1 MFQEIELESVD
12 ATARLK
18 AGTPRQAAGAS
29 SPLFNEALA
38 AVEQADETETVTNEG
53 ETKKAA
59 NVGNTG
65 GSELGNEGIRSE
77 HSNPNETENQ
87 EDTLSAALK
96 YLQVGLSVIPIQ
108 PSSKKAAVSWKIYQ
122 ERRMTEEEAK
132 QLFLD
137 ERQVAIVGGA
147 ISSNVECADFDAK
160 ASEIFPT
167 FLETLQ
173 AVNPALREKLTI
185 WQDTPSDGYHIL
197 YRCSGPVDGSQKL
210 AESEAYLHEGE
221 EEDRSDTFIETR
233 GEGGYFLIE
242 PSRAVSKVD
251 GQIKPYMLHGDIGN
265 LPVLTPQERGTL
277 LTIARTFDERP
288 ATPPPEMQPFVSAKP
303 DGKRAGDILEREGD
317 WHELLTEAG
326 WKPVGGTK
334 LREHWQRPG
343 KKDNSVSATLNE
355 QGLFVFSTNAGLP
368 VGQPINKFAFIAFA
382 EYGGNFQAA
391 AKALGEKYS
400 VTGDLDEAEI
410 EAEIERLAG
419 LSKYAYARQRE
430 TAKKKLKMAVQ
441 AIDKLVAER
450 RAEIEGIRAMG
461 FAEVE
466 PSPEPQDAAALMG
479 DIYQAIKRHI
489 VCEDAAAIAA
499 TLWIM
504 MTWLADVVDCAP
516 IALIAG
522 PEKRCGKSQFLAI
535 MSRLVHRPLASSG
548 ISPAAVFRVVEQFR
562 PTLLIDEADA
572 CMKDNEALRGVINSG
587 HTRDSAKVIRCEGDN
602 HVVRTFNTFG
612 PKAIAGIGTPAETIV
627 DRSIILELRRR
638 KDNEPVA
645 RLDETDPESWAALQS
660 RLRRFADDNREA
672 VKAARPI
679 LPDGLND
686 RERDNWRPLMAI
698 AELAGVAAMQS
709 VTKAALTISGN
720 ANKGEDSP
728 QLQLLRSIRGL
739 FQETGYSRLGSKQM
753 VELLKRDGHSLW
765 PTYNHG
771 QSVNERQIA
780 ALLKNFKIEVKRF
793 RDNSG
798 LQFRGYDAGDF
809 QEAFA
814 RYLPPRQADEYVADN
829 APFASTVIT
838 EQLVKQSSYFDLVA
852 RLEQTDKVVQ

>member
-1 MFQEIELESVD
+1 MAEAS
-12 ATARLK
+12 
-18 AGTPRQAAGAS
+18 RQPAKQP
-29 SPLFNEALA
+29 SPLFNQALS
-38 AVEQADETETVTNEG
+38 AVQQADALESVCDG
-53 ETKKAA
+53 FGTKKAA
-59 NVGNTG
+59 DAGNIGCLRVGQEAVLSPN
-65 GSELGNEGIRSE
+65 
-77 HSNPNETENQ
+77 SNADVTQNQ
-87 EDTLSAALK
+87 ADTLRAALK

-185 WQDTPSDGYHIL
+185 WQNTPSDGYHIL

-221 EEDRSDTFIETR
+221 KEDRSDTFIETR

-242 PSRAVSKVD
+242 PSRAVSKLD

-430 TAKKKLKMAVQ
+430 TAKKKLKMGVQ

-645 RLDETDPESWAALQS
+645 RLDETDPESWAALRS
-660 RLRRFADDNREA
+660 RLRRFSDDNREK
-672 VKAARPI
+672 VQAARPM
-679 LPDGLND
+679 LPDALND
-686 RERDNWRPLMAI
+686 RERDNWRPLLAI
-698 AELAGVAAMQS
+698 AELADAAT
-709 VTKAALTISGN
+709 VKAVCDAALTISGN
-720 ANKGEDSP
+720 ANRGEESA
-728 QLQLLRSIRGL
+728 QVQLLRSMRGL
-739 FQETGYSRLGSKQM
+739 FKETGCARLGSKQL
-753 VELLKRDGHSLW
+753 VALLKQDGQSLW
-765 PTYNHG
+765 PTFDHG
-771 QSVNERQIA
+771 KPVNERQVA
-780 ALLKNFKIEVKRF
+780 TLLKHFKIEARRF
-793 RDNSG
+793 RDSSG
-798 LQFRGYDAGDF
+798 VQYRGYLAEDF

-814 RYLPPRQADEYVADN
+814 RYLAPQQPDEYVADGTPFVPIGR
-829 APFASTVIT
+829 APAGFDFAAVIASLGGKAI
-838 EQLVKQSSYFDLVA
+838 Q
-852 RLEQTDKVVQ
+852 